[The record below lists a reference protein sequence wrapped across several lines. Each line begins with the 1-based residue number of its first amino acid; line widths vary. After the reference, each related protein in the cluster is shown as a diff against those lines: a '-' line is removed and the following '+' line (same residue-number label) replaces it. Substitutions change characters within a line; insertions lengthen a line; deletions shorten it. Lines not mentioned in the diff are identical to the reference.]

1 MKFFGTIFEKYRSH
15 PFFGKFGGAVWSA
28 TVTAAFAVYSVF
40 LGVST
45 GGAWFYGI
53 GVYYFLLTCAR
64 AAILIS
70 EVKNLR
76 EPCEHKKIK
85 REKRTFRRVAV
96 FTFLIDL
103 CVGVPIAL
111 MVLGKK
117 RVNAGTIAAITTAV
131 YTTYKITAAIVRFV
145 KSKKRE
151 ERPCIR
157 QLRQIGVSDALVSV
171 LSLQNT
177 LISVFSQ
184 ADEARRLFALSAVS
198 SAAIF
203 MLLIFFSVLFYS
215 RGRPYAENK
224 EKRK

>member
-1 MKFFGTIFEKYRSH
+1 MKVLNRIIEKYCSRPYLS
-15 PFFGKFGGAVWSA
+15 KFGGSVLSA
-28 TVTAAFAVYSVF
+28 IVTAAFAVYNVF

-53 GVYYFLLTCAR
+53 GVYYVLLTCAR

-70 EVKNLR
+70 EAKNLR
-76 EPCEHKKIK
+76 ESSENKKIK

-111 MVLGKK
+111 MVIEKK
-117 RVNAGTIAAITTAV
+117 RVNAGTIAAIAMAT

-157 QLRQIGVSDALVSV
+157 QLRRIGVSDALVSV

-184 ADEARRLFALSAVS
+184 ADEARQMFALSAVS

-215 RGRPYAENK
+215 RGCPYAENK
-224 EKRK
+224 EKRQ

>member
-1 MKFFGTIFEKYRSH
+1 MKFFGTILEKYRSH

-28 TVTAAFAVYSVF
+28 TVTAAFAVYNVF

-45 GGAWFYGI
+45 GGAWFYSI
-53 GVYYFLLTCAR
+53 GVYYVLLTCAR

-70 EVKNLR
+70 EAKNLR
-76 EPCEHKKIK
+76 EPCENKKIK
-85 REKRTFRRVAV
+85 REKHTFRRVAV

-103 CVGVPIAL
+103 CVGVPIAQ

-117 RVNAGTIAAITTAV
+117 RVNAGTIAAIAMAA

-157 QLRQIGVSDALVSV
+157 QLRRIGVRDALVSV
-171 LSLQNT
+171 LSLQNM

-184 ADEARRLFALSAVS
+184 ADEARQMFALSAVS

-203 MLLIFFSVLFYS
+203 MLLIFFSVLFYF
-215 RGRPYAENK
+215 RARPYAENK
-224 EKRK
+224 EKRQ

>member
-1 MKFFGTIFEKYRSH
+1 MKFFGTILEKYRSH
-15 PFFGKFGGAVWSA
+15 PFFGKFGGAVWST
-28 TVTAAFAVYSVF
+28 TVTAAFAVYNVF

-70 EVKNLR
+70 EAKNLR
-76 EPCEHKKIK
+76 EPCENKKIE
-85 REKRTFRRVAV
+85 REKHTFRRVAV

-103 CVGVPIAL
+103 CVGVPIAQ

-117 RVNAGTIAAITTAV
+117 RVNAGTIAAIAMAA

-157 QLRQIGVSDALVSV
+157 QLRRIGVRDALVSV
-171 LSLQNT
+171 LSLQNM

-184 ADEARRLFALSAVS
+184 ADEARQMFALSAVS

-203 MLLIFFSVLFYS
+203 MLLIFFSVLFYF
-215 RGRPYAENK
+215 RARPYAENK
-224 EKRK
+224 EKRQ

>member
-1 MKFFGTIFEKYRSH
+1 
-15 PFFGKFGGAVWSA
+15 
-28 TVTAAFAVYSVF
+28 
-40 LGVST
+40 
-45 GGAWFYGI
+45 
-53 GVYYFLLTCAR
+53 
-64 AAILIS
+64 
-70 EVKNLR
+70 
-76 EPCEHKKIK
+76 
-85 REKRTFRRVAV
+85 
-96 FTFLIDL
+96 
-103 CVGVPIAL
+103 

-117 RVNAGTIAAITTAV
+117 RVNAGTIAAITMAV

-203 MLLIFFSVLFYS
+203 MLLIFFSVLFYF